1 MSITSYWP
9 EVTKH
14 LIALALGWSLLSILL
29 GLFYAFD
36 AMENSKASLAIS
48 DFFKI
53 TSLTLLIGL
62 LLLSIPLLIWKLMS
76 KKGHSKK

>member
-1 MSITSYWP
+1 MKLTLHWP
-9 EVTKH
+9 EVTRH
-14 LIALALGWSLLSILL
+14 LIAFALGWCLLSILF

-36 AMENSKASLAIS
+36 AMESSKASLAIS